1 MSDLHS
7 DFSTHK
13 NNGPLLNSRD
23 YYRSNSPYKIYGPLQ
38 SIRITADPIRH
49 KKSMDY
55 SSPYGLLQIQ
65 FAANNLQTTPNIT
78 DLCMLNL

>member
-49 KKSMDY
+49 KKSTDY
-55 SSPYGLLQIQ
+55 SKHYGFTHVQFVIKIIFLLQ
-65 FAANNLQTTPNIT
+65 
-78 DLCMLNL
+78 